1 MLNFQQPTAVVDIEK
16 VRKNIRR
23 MKQRM
28 DRAGV
33 KFRPHFKTHQSSG
46 IAEVFAREGIHSIT
60 VSSIT
65 MAHYFAKHGWN
76 DITIAF
82 PLNIREIDRIRAL
95 PQDTTPGLL
104 ISDAF
109 TTEYPFPDDLLK
121 KAVFWIELD
130 TGHHRSGFP
139 IADFVTLSAIIKRLD
154 KTGAHLQGFLFHD
167 GHTYPASTTEDIS
180 RIRFQTLALIAELK
194 AFLNIKYPGRNF
206 LFSGGDTPSCSLD
219 LPMDGIDE
227 MRPGN
232 FVFYDLQQ
240 LALGACQP
248 HDIALSVF
256 CPVVASYPDQRRAII
271 YGGSIHLSKDKMSVD
286 SQTIYGMVCSEKEQD
301 SLHPYLPGRFPLVSS
316 LSQEHGVITGSVEQI
331 ARLKPGN
338 LARVIP
344 VHSCLVVSNMPQLV
358 SVDGMVF
365 ETMGMHSINF

>member
-1 MLNFQQPTAVVDIEK
+1 MLSFQQPTAVVDIDK
-16 VRKNIRR
+16 VRKNILR

-28 DRAGV
+28 DRTGV
-33 KFRPHFKTHQSSG
+33 KFRPHFKTHQSYG

-60 VSSIT
+60 VSSVT

-109 TTEYPFPDDLLK
+109 TAEYPFPKDLLK
-121 KAVFWIELD
+121 KAVFWIEID

-139 IADFVTLSAIIKRLD
+139 STDFMTLSAIIERLD
-154 KTGAHLQGFLFHD
+154 KTGARLQGFLFHD
-167 GHTYPASTTEDIS
+167 GHTYSASATEDIS
-180 RIRFQTLALIAELK
+180 KIRFQTLALVAELK
-194 AFLNIKYPGRNF
+194 AFLNNRYPGRNF

-240 LALGACQP
+240 LALGVCQP
-248 HDIALSVF
+248 QDIALSVF
-256 CPVVASYPDQRRAII
+256 CPVVASYPAQGRAII
-271 YGGSIHLSKDKMSVD
+271 YGGSIHLSKDKMTVGA
-286 SQTIYGMVCSEKEQD
+286 QTIYGMVCSEQEIGG
-301 SLHPYLPGRFPLVSS
+301 LHPSHFPVLTA
-316 LSQEHGVITGSVEQI
+316 LSQEHGVITGSGEQI
-331 ARLKPGN
+331 ARLKPGS
-338 LARVIP
+338 LAKVIP
-344 VHSCLVVSNMPQLV
+344 VHSCLVVSNMRQLV
-358 SVDGMVF
+358 SSSGTVF
-365 ETMGMHSINF
+365 ETLGMHSADF